1 MPVIK
6 WKNAGCSEAG
16 LQLMT
21 DCAKKVE
28 DKILKH
34 QEEQR
39 LLKGEAANLAP
50 NDPAGLP
57 FHVPTAL
64 NDELH
69 PHCIAVAV
77 SHNSGM
83 FPPSIHFYSD
93 LGFGSSFRGLEC
105 TQIEIASQLYNLA
118 ILRK

>member
-1 MPVIK
+1 MVQVK

-21 DCAKKVE
+21 DCARKVE

-34 QEEQR
+34 HEEQR
-39 LLKGEAANLAP
+39 LLKGDTGLPAP
-50 NDPAGLP
+50 NDPSGLP

-69 PHCIAVAV
+69 TSCIAVAV

-83 FPPSIHFYSD
+83 YIV
-93 LGFGSSFRGLEC
+93 SSMSVKFC
-105 TQIEIASQLYNLA
+105 
-118 ILRK
+118 

>member
-1 MPVIK
+1 MVLVK
-6 WKNAGCSEAG
+6 WKNGGCSEAG

-21 DCAKKVE
+21 ECSKKIE
-28 DKILKH
+28 EKILKH

-39 LLKGEAANLAP
+39 LLRG
-50 NDPAGLP
+50 DQGFPASNEPGSLP

-69 PHCIAVAV
+69 TSCIAVAV

-83 FPPSIHFYSD
+83 WSLVEFINICRIRVKLSR
-93 LGFGSSFRGLEC
+93 FRVLPG
-105 TQIEIASQLYNLA
+105 
-118 ILRK
+118 

>member
-1 MPVIK
+1 MVVVK

-28 DKILKH
+28 DKILH
-34 QEEQR
+34 HHEEQR
-39 LLKGEAANLAP
+39 AAKGEGAVISP
-50 NDPAGLP
+50 SDPASLP

-69 PHCIAVAV
+69 PSCIAVAV

-83 FPPSIHFYSD
+83 FHYMSVGACV
-93 LGFGSSFRGLEC
+93 L
-105 TQIEIASQLYNLA
+105 
-118 ILRK
+118 